1 MIDPK
6 LLNYCRTPDQAAKI
20 QAIIDHGSAKKA
32 AKALGLARQSVDATV
47 KVVKG
52 EAARNGY
59 APEYDLTHAVAP
71 GQVLRGSSTLY
82 DAAGNQRLQW
92 VKTQADR
99 QAQLDMLSDAVT
111 AIAADIKAVKAVKPP
126 KVTNDQLLTVYPMG
140 DPHVG
145 MYAWS
150 KESGEDFDVEI
161 ARRDLNG
168 AMRYLSEN
176 TPPTDK
182 ALIINL
188 GDFFHADNSANRTAR
203 SNNALDVDTRWARV
217 LELGI
222 LAMVDCIDIARR
234 KHQQVDVY
242 NAIGN
247 HDEHSSVMLALC
259 LKAWYRDE
267 PRVTIMDTI
276 AKHHYVRFGKVLMG
290 ITHGDTIKKGGTGLD
305 ALMAAD
311 VPQDWADSTKRHW
324 YCGHIHSSNKV
335 ELVGCNY
342 ESFRHLAPNDAWHQG
357 QGYRSGRDMVAI
369 VHHKDHG
376 EVARATCDI
385 SIVRGQT
392 V

>member
-6 LLNYCRTPDQAAKI
+6 LLDFCTTKI
-20 QAIIDHGSAKKA
+20 QADHIQAVIDEGSNRKAAKKLGVHAGTIDQTVRVVKKKA
-32 AKALGLARQSVDATV
+32 AVR
-47 KVVKG
+47 
-52 EAARNGY
+52 GY
-59 APEYDLTHAVAP
+59 APDFDLNHATAP
-71 GQVLRGSSTLY
+71 GQVLKGSSTLY
-82 DAAGNQRLQW
+82 DADGNQRLQW
-92 VKTQADR
+92 VKTNADH
-99 QAQLDMLSDAVT
+99 QAQLEMLQEAVT
-111 AIAADIKAVKAVKPP
+111 AIAEDIKAVKPVKPP

-168 AMRYLSEN
+168 AMQYLSDN

-234 KHQQVDVY
+234 KHKQVDVY

-247 HDEHSSVMLALC
+247 HDEHSGVMLALC
-259 LKAWYRDE
+259 LKAWYRNE
-267 PRVTIMDTI
+267 PRVNIMDTI

-290 ITHGDTIKKGGTGLD
+290 ITHGDSIKKGGTGLD

-311 VPQDWADSTKRHW
+311 RPQDWADSTKRHW

-385 SIVRGQT
+385 SIVRGEA
-392 V
+392 